1 MPSYFHT
8 DSFKISEFKKINK
21 LEETISIQEQLKC
34 FNYYF
39 IRYNPGIKAVV

>member
-8 DSFKISEFKKINK
+8 GSFKISEFKINK

-39 IRYNPGIKAVV
+39 IKYNPGIKAFV